1 MKNWICQGCKPHSSS
16 NNSNLHRKHK
26 SCLPNNEDW
35 FIYLEVLLLLY
46 ENQKIIEKY
55 LLFRTI
61 FEKTKLPTTLMYGGF
76 PVQLTT
82 HIGNPI
88 MRRDGESHL
97 ELQSRVRSEV
107 KNLIKANQRETT
119 VMNALTERFPIIKTI
134 KSLTQKQIVLR

>member
-1 MKNWICQGCKPHSSS
+1 
-16 NNSNLHRKHK
+16 
-26 SCLPNNEDW
+26 
-35 FIYLEVLLLLY
+35 
-46 ENQKIIEKY
+46 
-55 LLFRTI
+55 
-61 FEKTKLPTTLMYGGF
+61 MYGGF

-82 HIGNPI
+82 HIGHPI

>member
-1 MKNWICQGCKPHSSS
+1 M
-16 NNSNLHRKHK
+16 
-26 SCLPNNEDW
+26 
-35 FIYLEVLLLLY
+35 
-46 ENQKIIEKY
+46 
-55 LLFRTI
+55 FRTI

-82 HIGNPI
+82 HIGQPI

-97 ELQSRVRSEV
+97 QLQSRVRSEV

-119 VMNALTERFPIIKTI
+119 VMNALTERFPLIKTI